1 MLSPDHKISILTV
14 TYGNRWQYLQVLIKY
29 ALKQN
34 NVVEVVVV
42 DNASVYSVAGR
53 VTEFND
59 DRIKVI
65 TNSENEGSAGG
76 YNAAINYAYKSNC
89 ADLLFLLDDDN
100 LPAGGVI
107 DTLVS
112 EWDEIEQPDNK
123 KALFCLR
130 EDRATHIK
138 IAKGENPYRYYLV
151 PNNFLGFSIFRMLKN
166 QMYKLRDQFK
176 PNKPYLPRVKIPYAP
191 YGGLM
196 LHRDVVTDIG
206 LPDRNMFVYVD
217 DSEYTYRIT
226 QNHGTIWLIP
236 SCHISDLEQS
246 QGIGY
251 KKKLFHSPLLDQWNF
266 RTYYHVRNRMY
277 FYSRVAIKNRIVFQ
291 INKTLYL
298 TYLQIVSLLSLKA
311 EEYRKLLLAI
321 DDGLAGKLGKADK
334 DRF

>member
-29 ALKQN
+29 ALSHS
-34 NVVEVVVV
+34 NVAEVVVV
-42 DNASVYSVAGR
+42 DNASAYSVADR
-53 VTEFND
+53 VNEFND
-59 DRIKVI
+59 ARIKVI
-65 TNSENEGSAGG
+65 SNTENEGSAGG
-76 YNAAINYAYKSNC
+76 YNAAINQAYQSNC
-89 ADLLFLLDDDN
+89 ANLFFMLDDDN
-100 LPAGGVI
+100 LPAAGVI
-107 DTLVS
+107 DTLIS
-112 EWDEIEQPDNK
+112 EWDATELPNNK

-130 EDRATHIK
+130 EDRAVHIK
-138 IAKGENPYRYYLV
+138 IAKGEDPYRYYLV
-151 PNNFLGFSIFRMLKN
+151 ANNFLGFSVFRVFQN
-166 QMYKLRDQFK
+166 QLFKLRDKFK
-176 PNKPYLPRVKIPYAP
+176 QNSPYLPRVKMPYVP

-196 LHRDVVTDIG
+196 FHRSLIADIG

-236 SCHISDLEQS
+236 SCRISDLEQS

-251 KKKLFHSPLLDQWNF
+251 KKRLFHSPLLDQWNF

-277 FYSRVAIKNRIVFQ
+277 FYSRVAIKNKIVFQ

-298 TYLQIVSLLSLKA
+298 TYLQIVSLLSSKVK
-311 EEYRKLLLAI
+311 EYKKLVLAI
-321 DDGLAGKLGKADK
+321 NDGLAGKLGKADN